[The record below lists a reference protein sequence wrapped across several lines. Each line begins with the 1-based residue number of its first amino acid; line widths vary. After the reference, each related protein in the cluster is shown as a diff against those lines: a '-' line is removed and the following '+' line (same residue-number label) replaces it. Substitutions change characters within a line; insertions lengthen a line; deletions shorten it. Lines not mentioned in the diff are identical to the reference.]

1 MQKGIAKIIADVI
14 MATHGTTWTYG
25 PQCNGNDR
33 RDSYTTREKYFTKLL
48 AKRFIRI
55 LLLITFFTFPDDSRI
70 YLGNHHVNVQYPFT
84 WGLRG
89 YFPISPTS
97 DIHLSYQE
105 VWNGLV
111 AMTEE
116 ITKKHELKS
125 KDRQE
130 KSEL

>member
-1 MQKGIAKIIADVI
+1 MQKDIAKITAEVI

-33 RDSYTTREKYFTKLL
+33 RDSYTTREKYFTKLFVT
-48 AKRFIRI
+48 RFIRI
-55 LLLITFFTFPDDSRI
+55 LLLITFSDASRV
-70 YLGNHHVNVQYPFT
+70 YLGNRHVNVQYPFT

-105 VWNGLV
+105 VWNGLA

-116 ITKKHELKS
+116 IAKKHELKS